1 MALITVVHFSP
12 VFEVLLLFF
21 YFYPPS
27 LSTYFPLPHLLFLFF
42 SLLKQ
47 SCCIAQ
53 TDLQLMMVLL
63 VQPSEF

>member
-42 SLLKQ
+42 LPFE
-47 SCCIAQ
+47 A
-53 TDLQLMMVLL
+53 VLL
-63 VQPSEF
+63 YSPDWPSTHDDPPGSAF

>member
-12 VFEVLLLFF
+12 GFNVLLLFF
-21 YFYPPS
+21 YFYPTS
-27 LSTYFPLPHLLFLFF
+27 LSTYFPYPTFSSFFF

-53 TDLQLMMVLL
+53 TGLQLMMILL